1 MAASKRKTAPAA
13 IEDVETDEEAGNGQ
27 GALETGIVL
36 VTAIA
41 LVFGIVLGLLE
52 LGKHYGVGPFKG

>member
-13 IEDVETDEEAGNGQ
+13 IEEIDEEDVGNDKGS
-27 GALETGIVL
+27 LETGIVL
-36 VTAIA
+36 VTAVA

>member
-1 MAASKRKTAPAA
+1 MAASKRKTAPVA
-13 IEDVETDEEAGNGQ
+13 IEEVEDEEAGNGQ
-27 GALETGIVL
+27 GSLETGIVL

>member
-13 IEDVETDEEAGNGQ
+13 IEEIDEEETGNDKGS
-27 GALETGIVL
+27 LETGIVL

>member
-13 IEDVETDEEAGNGQ
+13 IEEVDEEEAGNGK
-27 GALETGIVL
+27 GSLETGIVL
-36 VTAIA
+36 VTAVA

>member
-13 IEDVETDEEAGNGQ
+13 AIEEVETEEAGNGQ
-27 GALETGIVL
+27 GSLETGIVL
-36 VTAIA
+36 VTAVA